1 MFQFLQV
8 LTRKQINSLTL
19 ILILMFIVGFLETF
33 TIGAILPILST
44 FTNQSTEINFLNE
57 YLEKFKGDNIQND
70 FIVFS
75 CLILI
80 ASFLLKNIFLYIYTK
95 YVAGFMGHLTLDQ
108 QRKTFESY
116 LSTSYLEI
124 KDKSSAEILRDIN
137 QESKLVPGQYISPFL
152 TLCLNLIT
160 ITFMMVFLLIYNT
173 KVTISLIIILF
184 SIFYFLNY
192 LFKEKLEKYGVLR
205 QSLNLSILQSIKDTF
220 DGLRELMIYKKK
232 KIFLE
237 NFRKQSIKFTNVG
250 IRRSII
256 SALPKLF
263 AESLIFTVFMLAVVF
278 FISFGYPMSKIIA
291 FIAVYALA
299 GFRILPIFLSAV
311 GSYQRLNYSKS
322 AVDLINKITS
332 KSNNIDEKPFNE
344 KIIFENEILF
354 ENIFFSYEKENLIL
368 KDFSLKIKK
377 NSFTGVSGAS
387 GSGKS
392 TFVDLLIGL
401 LEPQKGQILI
411 DGISIKKLN
420 NNYIDL
426 FSYVQQKVYLFDSS
440 ILKNITFENDISEV
454 NVDRLNYTLKF
465 CELEK
470 MVEDS
475 PHGLKTNLGEF
486 GSNISG
492 GQLQRVG
499 LARAIY
505 KNSEIILLDEPLS
518 NIDAKTKDLILDR
531 IIELKANKT
540 IIYIS
545 HDINDLKKCDSIIE
559 LKKI

>member
-1 MFQFLQV
+1 
-8 LTRKQINSLTL
+8 
-19 ILILMFIVGFLETF
+19 
-33 TIGAILPILST
+33 
-44 FTNQSTEINFLNE
+44 
-57 YLEKFKGDNIQND
+57 
-70 FIVFS
+70 
-75 CLILI
+75 
-80 ASFLLKNIFLYIYTK
+80 
-95 YVAGFMGHLTLDQ
+95 
-108 QRKTFESY
+108 
-116 LSTSYLEI
+116 
-124 KDKSSAEILRDIN
+124 
-137 QESKLVPGQYISPFL
+137 
-152 TLCLNLIT
+152 
-160 ITFMMVFLLIYNT
+160 
-173 KVTISLIIILF
+173 
-184 SIFYFLNY
+184 
-192 LFKEKLEKYGVLR
+192 
-205 QSLNLSILQSIKDTF
+205 
-220 DGLRELMIYKKK
+220 
-232 KIFLE
+232 
-237 NFRKQSIKFTNVG
+237 
-250 IRRSII
+250 
-256 SALPKLF
+256 
-263 AESLIFTVFMLAVVF
+263 MLAVVF

>member
-237 NFRKQSIKFTNVG
+237 NFRKQSIK
-250 IRRSII
+250 
-256 SALPKLF
+256 
-263 AESLIFTVFMLAVVF
+263 
-278 FISFGYPMSKIIA
+278 
-291 FIAVYALA
+291 
-299 GFRILPIFLSAV
+299 
-311 GSYQRLNYSKS
+311 
-322 AVDLINKITS
+322 
-332 KSNNIDEKPFNE
+332 
-344 KIIFENEILF
+344 
-354 ENIFFSYEKENLIL
+354 
-368 KDFSLKIKK
+368 
-377 NSFTGVSGAS
+377 
-387 GSGKS
+387 
-392 TFVDLLIGL
+392 
-401 LEPQKGQILI
+401 
-411 DGISIKKLN
+411 
-420 NNYIDL
+420 
-426 FSYVQQKVYLFDSS
+426 
-440 ILKNITFENDISEV
+440 
-454 NVDRLNYTLKF
+454 
-465 CELEK
+465 
-470 MVEDS
+470 
-475 PHGLKTNLGEF
+475 
-486 GSNISG
+486 
-492 GQLQRVG
+492 LQMWG
-499 LARAIY
+499 
-505 KNSEIILLDEPLS
+505 
-518 NIDAKTKDLILDR
+518 
-531 IIELKANKT
+531 
-540 IIYIS
+540 
-545 HDINDLKKCDSIIE
+545 
-559 LKKI
+559 

>member
-1 MFQFLQV
+1 MFQFLQI
-8 LTRKQINSLTL
+8 LTKKEINSL
-19 ILILMFIVGFLETF
+19 ILILVLMFIIAFLETF
-33 TIGAILPILST
+33 TLTAILPILST
-44 FTNQSTEINFLNE
+44 FTNQSTEIDLINK

-70 FIVFS
+70 FIVIS

-80 ASFLLKNIFLYIYTK
+80 ASFLLKNIFLYIHTK
-95 YVAGFMGHLTLDQ
+95 FVAGFMGHLSLNQ

-124 KDKSSAEILRDIN
+124 KDKSSAEILRDIS
-137 QESKLVPGQYISPFL
+137 QESKLIAGQYISPFL

-160 ITFMMVFLLIYNT
+160 ITFMMVFLLIYNI
-173 KVTISLIIILF
+173 KVTISLIIVLSSFFYLF
-184 SIFYFLNY
+184 NY

-232 KIFLE
+232 RVFLE

-250 IRRSII
+250 IRKSII
-256 SALPKLF
+256 SILPKLL
-263 AESLIFTVFMLAVVF
+263 AESLIFTTFMLAIVF
-278 FISFGYPMSKIIA
+278 FISNGYPMSKIVAI
-291 FIAVYALA
+291 ISVYALA

-311 GSYQRLNYSKS
+311 GSYQKLNYSKS
-322 AVDLINKITS
+322 AVDLINKLTS
-332 KSNNIDEKPFNE
+332 KSNNIDKKLLNN
-344 KIIFENEILF
+344 KVIFKNEILF

-368 KDFSLKIKK
+368 KDFSLNIKK
-377 NSFTGVSGAS
+377 NSFTGVSGLS

-401 LEPQKGQILI
+401 IEPQKGKILV

-420 NNYIDL
+420 DNYMDL

-454 NVDRLNYTLKF
+454 NIDRLNYTLKF

-475 PHGLKTNLGEF
+475 IHGLNTNLGEF

-505 KNSEIILLDEPLS
+505 KDSEIILLDEPLS
-518 NIDAKTKDLILDR
+518 NVDAKTKDLILDKL
-531 IIELKANKT
+531 IELKVNKT

-545 HDINDLKKCDSIIE
+545 HDFSDLSKCDSIIE

>member
-1 MFQFLQV
+1 MFQFLQI
-8 LTRKQINSLTL
+8 LTKKQFNSL
-19 ILILMFIVGFLETF
+19 ILILVLMFIIALLETF
-33 TIGAILPILST
+33 TLTAILPILST
-44 FTNQSTEINFLNE
+44 FTNQSTEIDLINK

-70 FIVFS
+70 FIVIS

-80 ASFLLKNIFLYIYTK
+80 ASFLLKNIFLYIHTK
-95 YVAGFMGHLTLDQ
+95 FVAGFMGHLSLDQ

-124 KDKSSAEILRDIN
+124 KDKSSAEILRDIS
-137 QESKLVPGQYISPFL
+137 QESKLITGQYISPFL
-152 TLCLNLIT
+152 TLCLNLLT
-160 ITFMMVFLLIYNT
+160 ITFIMVFLLIYNT
-173 KVTISLIIILF
+173 KVTISLIIVLSSFFYLF
-184 SIFYFLNY
+184 NY

-232 KIFLE
+232 RVFLE

-250 IRRSII
+250 IRRSMI
-256 SALPKLF
+256 SVLPKLF
-263 AESLIFTVFMLAVVF
+263 AESLIFTTFMLAIVF
-278 FISFGYPMSKIIA
+278 FISNGYPLSKIVAI
-291 FIAVYALA
+291 ISVYALA

-311 GSYQRLNYSKS
+311 GSYQKLNYAKS
-322 AVDLINKITS
+322 AVDLINKVTS
-332 KSNNIDEKPFNE
+332 KSNNIDKKPSNN
-344 KIIFENEILF
+344 KVIFKNEILF

-368 KDFSLKIKK
+368 KDFSLNIKK
-377 NSFTGVSGAS
+377 NSFTGVSGLS

-401 LEPQKGQILI
+401 IEPQKGKILV

-420 NNYIDL
+420 DNYMDL

-454 NVDRLNYTLKF
+454 NMDRLNYTLKF

-475 PHGLKTNLGEF
+475 IHGLNTNLGEF

-505 KNSEIILLDEPLS
+505 KDSEIILLDEPLS
-518 NIDAKTKDLILDR
+518 NVDAKTKDLILDKL
-531 IIELKANKT
+531 IELKVNKT

-545 HDINDLKKCDSIIE
+545 HDFSDLSKCDSIIE

>member
-1 MFQFLQV
+1 
-8 LTRKQINSLTL
+8 
-19 ILILMFIVGFLETF
+19 MFIIALLETF
-33 TIGAILPILST
+33 TLTAILPILST
-44 FTNQSTEINFLNE
+44 FTNQSTEINLINE
-57 YLEKFKGDNIQND
+57 YLEKYKGDNIQND
-70 FIVFS
+70 FIVIS

-80 ASFLLKNIFLYIYTK
+80 ASFLLKNIFLYIHTK
-95 YVAGFMGHLTLDQ
+95 FVAGFMGHLSLDQ

-124 KDKSSAEILRDIN
+124 KDKSSAEILRDISL
-137 QESKLVPGQYISPFL
+137 ESKLITGQYISPFL
-152 TLCLNLIT
+152 TLCLNLLT
-160 ITFMMVFLLIYNT
+160 ITFIMVFLLIYNT
-173 KVTISLIIILF
+173 KVTISLIIVLSSFFYLF
-184 SIFYFLNY
+184 NY

-232 KIFLE
+232 RVFLE
-237 NFRKQSIKFTNVG
+237 NFRKQSIKFTNVN

-256 SALPKLF
+256 SVLPKLF
-263 AESLIFTVFMLAVVF
+263 AESLIFTTFMLAIVF
-278 FISFGYPMSKIIA
+278 FISNGYPLSKIVAI
-291 FIAVYALA
+291 ISVYALA

-311 GSYQRLNYSKS
+311 GSYQKLNYAKS
-322 AVDLINKITS
+322 AVDLINKVTS
-332 KSNNIDEKPFNE
+332 KSNNIDKKLLNN
-344 KIIFENEILF
+344 KVIFKNEILF

-368 KDFSLKIKK
+368 KDFSLNIKK
-377 NSFTGVSGAS
+377 NSFTGVSGLS

-401 LEPQKGQILI
+401 IEPQKGKILV

-420 NNYIDL
+420 DNYMDL

-454 NVDRLNYTLKF
+454 NMDRLNYTLKF

-475 PHGLKTNLGEF
+475 IHGLNTNLGEF

-505 KNSEIILLDEPLS
+505 KDSEIILLDEPLS
-518 NIDAKTKDLILDR
+518 NVDAKTKDLILDKL
-531 IIELKANKT
+531 IELKVNKT

-545 HDINDLKKCDSIIE
+545 HDFSDLSKCDSIIE

>member
-1 MFQFLQV
+1 MFQFLQI
-8 LTRKQINSLTL
+8 LTKKQINSLIL
-19 ILILMFIVGFLETF
+19 ILILMFIVAFLETF
-33 TIGAILPILST
+33 TITAILPILST
-44 FTNQSTEINFLNE
+44 FTNQSTEINFINE

-70 FIVFS
+70 FIIIS

-95 YVAGFMGHLTLDQ
+95 FVAGFMGHLSLDQ

-124 KDKSSAEILRDIN
+124 KDKSSAEILRDIS
-137 QESKLVPGQYISPFL
+137 QESKLITGQYISPFL
-152 TLCLNLIT
+152 TLCLNLLT
-160 ITFMMVFLLIYNT
+160 ISFLMVFLLIYNT
-173 KVTISLIIILF
+173 KVTISLIIALSSF
-184 SIFYFLNY
+184 FYLLNY

-232 KIFLE
+232 RVFLE

-256 SALPKLF
+256 SVLPKLF
-263 AESLIFTVFMLAVVF
+263 AESLIFTIFMLVIVF
-278 FISFGYPMSKIIA
+278 SISNGYPMSKIVAI
-291 FIAVYALA
+291 IAVYALA

-311 GSYQRLNYSKS
+311 GSYQRLNYAKS

-332 KSNNIDEKPFNE
+332 KSNNTDKKLLNDKVTF
-344 KIIFENEILF
+344 KNEILF

-368 KDFSLKIKK
+368 KDFSLNIKK
-377 NSFTGVSGAS
+377 NSFTGVSGPS

-401 LEPQKGQILI
+401 IEPQKGKILV
-411 DGISIKKLN
+411 DGISIKKFN

-454 NVDRLNYTLKF
+454 NMDRLNYTLKF

-470 MVEDS
+470 MVKDS
-475 PHGLKTNLGEF
+475 IHGLKTNLGEF

-505 KNSEIILLDEPLS
+505 KDSEIILLDEPLS
-518 NIDAKTKDLILDR
+518 NVDAKTKDLILDKL
-531 IIELKANKT
+531 IELKVNKT

-545 HDINDLKKCDSIIE
+545 HDISDLNKCDSIIE

>member
-1 MFQFLQV
+1 MFQFLQI
-8 LTRKQINSLTL
+8 LTKKQFNSL
-19 ILILMFIVGFLETF
+19 ILILVLMFIIAFLETF
-33 TIGAILPILST
+33 TLTAILPILST
-44 FTNQSTEINFLNE
+44 FTNQSTEINLINE
-57 YLEKFKGDNIQND
+57 YLEKYKGDNIQND
-70 FIVFS
+70 FIVIS

-80 ASFLLKNIFLYIYTK
+80 ASFLLKNIFLYIHTK
-95 YVAGFMGHLTLDQ
+95 FVAGFMGHLSLDQ

-124 KDKSSAEILRDIN
+124 KDKSSAEILRDISL
-137 QESKLVPGQYISPFL
+137 ESKLITGQYISPFL
-152 TLCLNLIT
+152 TLCLNLLT
-160 ITFMMVFLLIYNT
+160 ITFIMVFLLIYNT
-173 KVTISLIIILF
+173 KVTISLIIVLSSFFYLF
-184 SIFYFLNY
+184 SY

-232 KIFLE
+232 RVFLE
-237 NFRKQSIKFTNVG
+237 NFRKQSIKFTNVN

-256 SALPKLF
+256 SVLPKLF
-263 AESLIFTVFMLAVVF
+263 AESLIFTTFMLAIVF
-278 FISFGYPMSKIIA
+278 FISNGYPLSKIVAI
-291 FIAVYALA
+291 ISVYALA

-311 GSYQRLNYSKS
+311 GSYQKLNYSKS
-322 AVDLINKITS
+322 AVDLINKLTS
-332 KSNNIDEKPFNE
+332 KSNNIDKKLLNN
-344 KIIFENEILF
+344 KVIFKNEILF

-368 KDFSLKIKK
+368 KDFSLNIKK
-377 NSFTGVSGAS
+377 NSFTGVSGLS

-401 LEPQKGQILI
+401 IEPQKGKILV

-420 NNYIDL
+420 DNYMDL
-426 FSYVQQKVYLFDSS
+426 FSYVQQKVYLFNSS
-440 ILKNITFENDISEV
+440 ILKNITFEDDISEV
-454 NVDRLNYTLKF
+454 NMDRLNYTLKF

-475 PHGLKTNLGEF
+475 IHGLNTNLGEF

-505 KNSEIILLDEPLS
+505 KDSEIILLDEPLS
-518 NIDAKTKDLILDR
+518 NVDAKTKDLILDKL
-531 IIELKANKT
+531 IELKVNKT

-545 HDINDLKKCDSIIE
+545 HDFSDLSKCDSIIE

>member
-232 KIFLE
+232 IIFLE

>member
-1 MFQFLQV
+1 MFQFLQI
-8 LTRKQINSLTL
+8 LTKKQFNSL
-19 ILILMFIVGFLETF
+19 ILILVLMFIIALLETF
-33 TIGAILPILST
+33 TLTAILPILST
-44 FTNQSTEINFLNE
+44 FTNQSTEINLINE

-70 FIVFS
+70 FIVIS

-80 ASFLLKNIFLYIYTK
+80 ASFLLKNIFLYIHTK
-95 YVAGFMGHLTLDQ
+95 FVAGFMGHLSLDQ

-124 KDKSSAEILRDIN
+124 KDKSSAEILRDISL
-137 QESKLVPGQYISPFL
+137 ESKLITGQYISPFL
-152 TLCLNLIT
+152 TLCLNLLT
-160 ITFMMVFLLIYNT
+160 ITFIMVFLLIYNT
-173 KVTISLIIILF
+173 KVTISLIIVLSSFFYLF
-184 SIFYFLNY
+184 NY

-232 KIFLE
+232 RVFLE

-250 IRRSII
+250 IRRSMI
-256 SALPKLF
+256 SVLPKLF
-263 AESLIFTVFMLAVVF
+263 AESLIFTTFMLAIVF
-278 FISFGYPMSKIIA
+278 FISNGYPLSKIVAI
-291 FIAVYALA
+291 ISVYALA

-311 GSYQRLNYSKS
+311 GSYQKLNYAKS
-322 AVDLINKITS
+322 AVDLINKVTS
-332 KSNNIDEKPFNE
+332 KSNNIDKKPSNN
-344 KIIFENEILF
+344 KVIFKNEILF

-368 KDFSLKIKK
+368 KDFSLNIKK
-377 NSFTGVSGAS
+377 NSFTGVSGLS

-401 LEPQKGQILI
+401 IEPQKGKILV

-420 NNYIDL
+420 DNYMDL

-454 NVDRLNYTLKF
+454 NIDRLNYTLKF

-475 PHGLKTNLGEF
+475 IHGLNTNLGEF

-505 KNSEIILLDEPLS
+505 KDSEIILLDEPLS
-518 NIDAKTKDLILDR
+518 NVDAKTKDLILDKL
-531 IIELKANKT
+531 IELKVNKT

-545 HDINDLKKCDSIIE
+545 HDFSDLSKCDSIIE

>member
-1 MFQFLQV
+1 MFQFLQI
-8 LTRKQINSLTL
+8 LTKKQFNSL
-19 ILILMFIVGFLETF
+19 ILILVLMFIIALLETF
-33 TIGAILPILST
+33 TLTAILPILST
-44 FTNQSTEINFLNE
+44 FTNQSTEINLINE
-57 YLEKFKGDNIQND
+57 YLEKYKGDNIQND
-70 FIVFS
+70 FIVIS

-80 ASFLLKNIFLYIYTK
+80 ASFLLKNIFLYIHTK
-95 YVAGFMGHLTLDQ
+95 FVAGFMGHLSLDQ

-124 KDKSSAEILRDIN
+124 KDKSSAEILRDISL
-137 QESKLVPGQYISPFL
+137 ESKLITGQYISPFL
-152 TLCLNLIT
+152 TLCLNLLT
-160 ITFMMVFLLIYNT
+160 ITFIMVFLLIYNT
-173 KVTISLIIILF
+173 KVTISLIIVLSSFFYLF
-184 SIFYFLNY
+184 NY

-232 KIFLE
+232 RVFLE
-237 NFRKQSIKFTNVG
+237 NFRKQSIKFTNVN

-256 SALPKLF
+256 SILPKLF
-263 AESLIFTVFMLAVVF
+263 AESLIFTTFMLAIVF
-278 FISFGYPMSKIIA
+278 FISNGYPLSKIVAI
-291 FIAVYALA
+291 ISVYALA

-311 GSYQRLNYSKS
+311 GSYQKLNYSKS
-322 AVDLINKITS
+322 AVDLINKLTS
-332 KSNNIDEKPFNE
+332 KSNNIDKKLLNN
-344 KIIFENEILF
+344 KVIFKNEILF

-368 KDFSLKIKK
+368 KDFSLNIKK
-377 NSFTGVSGAS
+377 NSFTGVSGLS

-401 LEPQKGQILI
+401 IEPQKGKILV

-420 NNYIDL
+420 DNYMDL

-440 ILKNITFENDISEV
+440 ILKNITFENNISEV
-454 NVDRLNYTLKF
+454 NMDRLNYTLKF

-475 PHGLKTNLGEF
+475 IHGLNTNLGEF

-505 KNSEIILLDEPLS
+505 KDSEIILLDEPLS
-518 NIDAKTKDLILDR
+518 NVDAKTKDLILDKL
-531 IIELKANKT
+531 IELKVNKT

-545 HDINDLKKCDSIIE
+545 HDFSDLSKCDSIIE

>member
-1 MFQFLQV
+1 MFQFLQL
-8 LTRKQINSLTL
+8 LTKKDINSL
-19 ILILMFIVGFLETF
+19 ILILVLMFIIAFLETF
-33 TIGAILPILST
+33 TLTAILPILST
-44 FTNQSTEINFLNE
+44 FTIQSTEIDFLNK
-57 YLEKFKGDNIQND
+57 YLEKFKGDNIQGD
-70 FIVFS
+70 LIVIS

-80 ASFLLKNIFLYIYTK
+80 LSFLLKNIFLYIHAK
-95 YVAGFMGHLTLDQ
+95 FVAGFMGHLSLNQ

-124 KDKSSAEILRDIN
+124 RDKSSAEILRDIS
-137 QESKLVPGQYISPFL
+137 QESKLITGQYISPFL

-160 ITFMMVFLLIYNT
+160 ITFMMVFLIIYNI
-173 KVTISLIIILF
+173 KITISLIIVFSLF
-184 SIFYFLNY
+184 FYLFNY

-237 NFRKQSIKFTNVG
+237 NFIKQSIKLTNLG
-250 IRRSII
+250 IRKSII
-256 SALPKLF
+256 SVLPKLL
-263 AESLIFTVFMLAVVF
+263 AESLIFTTFMLAIIY
-278 FISFGYPMSKIIA
+278 FIFNGYPMSKIIA
-291 FIAVYALA
+291 IVSVYALA

-311 GSYQRLNYSKS
+311 KSYQKLNYTKS
-322 AVDLINKITS
+322 AVDLINKVTS
-332 KSNNIDEKPFNE
+332 KSNNIDKKLLNN
-344 KIIFENEILF
+344 KVIFKNEISF
-354 ENIFFSYEKENLIL
+354 ENIFFSYEKENLIF
-368 KDFSLKIKK
+368 KDFSLNIKK
-377 NSFTGVSGAS
+377 NSFTGVSGLS

-401 LEPQKGQILI
+401 IEPQKGKILI

-420 NNYIDL
+420 DNYMDL
-426 FSYVQQKVYLFDSS
+426 FSYVQQKVYLFDAS

-454 NVDRLNYTLKF
+454 NMDRLNYTLKF

-475 PHGLKTNLGEF
+475 IHGLNTILGEF

-505 KNSEIILLDEPLS
+505 KDSEIILLDEPLS
-518 NIDAKTKDLILDR
+518 NVDAKTKDLILDKL
-531 IIELKANKT
+531 IELKVNKT

-545 HDINDLKKCDSIIE
+545 HDFNDLTKCDSIIE

>member
-1 MFQFLQV
+1 MFQFLQI
-8 LTRKQINSLTL
+8 LTKKEINSL
-19 ILILMFIVGFLETF
+19 ILILVLMFIIAFLETF
-33 TIGAILPILST
+33 TLTAILPILST
-44 FTNQSTEINFLNE
+44 FTNQSTEIDLINK

-70 FIVFS
+70 FIVIS

-80 ASFLLKNIFLYIYTK
+80 ASFLLKNIFLYIHTK
-95 YVAGFMGHLTLDQ
+95 FVAGFMGHLSLNQ

-124 KDKSSAEILRDIN
+124 KDKSSAEILRDIS
-137 QESKLVPGQYISPFL
+137 QESKLIAGQYISPFL

-160 ITFMMVFLLIYNT
+160 ITFMMVFLLIYNI
-173 KVTISLIIILF
+173 KVTISLIIVLSSFFYLF
-184 SIFYFLNY
+184 NY

-232 KIFLE
+232 RVFLE
-237 NFRKQSIKFTNVG
+237 NFRKQSIKFTNVN

-256 SALPKLF
+256 SVLPKLF
-263 AESLIFTVFMLAVVF
+263 AESLIFTTFMLAIVF
-278 FISFGYPMSKIIA
+278 FISNGYPLSKIVAI
-291 FIAVYALA
+291 ISVYALA

-311 GSYQRLNYSKS
+311 GSYQKLNYSKS
-322 AVDLINKITS
+322 AVDLINKLTS
-332 KSNNIDEKPFNE
+332 KSNNIDKKLLNN
-344 KIIFENEILF
+344 KVIFKNEILF

-368 KDFSLKIKK
+368 KDFSLNIKK
-377 NSFTGVSGAS
+377 NSFTGVSGLS

-401 LEPQKGQILI
+401 IEPQKGKILV

-420 NNYIDL
+420 DNYMDL

-454 NVDRLNYTLKF
+454 NIDRLNYTLKF

-475 PHGLKTNLGEF
+475 IHGLNTNLGEF

-505 KNSEIILLDEPLS
+505 KDSEIILLDEPLS
-518 NIDAKTKDLILDR
+518 NVDAKTKDLILDKL
-531 IIELKANKT
+531 IELKVNKT

-545 HDINDLKKCDSIIE
+545 HDFSDLSKCDSIIE

>member
-1 MFQFLQV
+1 
-8 LTRKQINSLTL
+8 
-19 ILILMFIVGFLETF
+19 MFIIALLETF
-33 TIGAILPILST
+33 TLTAILPILST
-44 FTNQSTEINFLNE
+44 FTNQSTEINLINE
-57 YLEKFKGDNIQND
+57 YLEKYKGDNIQND
-70 FIVFS
+70 FIVIS

-80 ASFLLKNIFLYIYTK
+80 ASFLLKNIFLYIHTK
-95 YVAGFMGHLTLDQ
+95 FVAGFMGHLSLDQ

-124 KDKSSAEILRDIN
+124 KDKSSAEILRDISL
-137 QESKLVPGQYISPFL
+137 ESKLITGQYISPFL
-152 TLCLNLIT
+152 TLCLNLLT

-173 KVTISLIIILF
+173 KVTIFLIIVLSSFFYLF
-184 SIFYFLNY
+184 NY

-232 KIFLE
+232 RVFLE
-237 NFRKQSIKFTNVG
+237 NFRKQSIKFTNVN

-256 SALPKLF
+256 SVLPKLF
-263 AESLIFTVFMLAVVF
+263 AESLIFTTFMLSIVF
-278 FISFGYPMSKIIA
+278 FISNGYPLSKIVAI
-291 FIAVYALA
+291 ISVYALA

-311 GSYQRLNYSKS
+311 GSYQKLNYSKS
-322 AVDLINKITS
+322 AVDLINKLTS
-332 KSNNIDEKPFNE
+332 KSNNIDKKLLNN
-344 KIIFENEILF
+344 KVIFKNEILF

-368 KDFSLKIKK
+368 KDFSLNIKK
-377 NSFTGVSGAS
+377 NSFTGVSGLS

-401 LEPQKGQILI
+401 IEPQKGKILV

-420 NNYIDL
+420 DNYMDL

-454 NVDRLNYTLKF
+454 NMDRLNYALKF

-475 PHGLKTNLGEF
+475 IHGLNTNLGEF

-505 KNSEIILLDEPLS
+505 KDSEIILLDEPLS
-518 NIDAKTKDLILDR
+518 NVDAKTKDLILDKL
-531 IIELKANKT
+531 IELKVNKT

-545 HDINDLKKCDSIIE
+545 HDFSDLSKCDSIIE

>member
-1 MFQFLQV
+1 MFQFLQI
-8 LTRKQINSLTL
+8 LTKKQFNSL
-19 ILILMFIVGFLETF
+19 ILILVLMFIIALLETF
-33 TIGAILPILST
+33 TLTAILPILST
-44 FTNQSTEINFLNE
+44 FTNQSTEINLINE

-70 FIVFS
+70 FIVIS

-80 ASFLLKNIFLYIYTK
+80 ASFLLKNIFLYIHTK
-95 YVAGFMGHLTLDQ
+95 FVAGFMGHLSLYQ

-124 KDKSSAEILRDIN
+124 KDKSSAEILRDIS
-137 QESKLVPGQYISPFL
+137 QESKLITGQYISPFL
-152 TLCLNLIT
+152 TLCLNLLT
-160 ITFMMVFLLIYNT
+160 ITFIMVFLLIYNT
-173 KVTISLIIILF
+173 KVTISLIIVLSSFFYLF
-184 SIFYFLNY
+184 NY

-232 KIFLE
+232 RVFLE

-250 IRRSII
+250 IRRSMI
-256 SALPKLF
+256 SVLPKLF
-263 AESLIFTVFMLAVVF
+263 AESLIFTTFMLAIVF
-278 FISFGYPMSKIIA
+278 FISNGYPLSKIVAI
-291 FIAVYALA
+291 ISVYALA

-311 GSYQRLNYSKS
+311 GSYQKLNYAKS
-322 AVDLINKITS
+322 AVDLINKVTS
-332 KSNNIDEKPFNE
+332 KSNNIDKKPSNN
-344 KIIFENEILF
+344 KVIFKNEILF

-368 KDFSLKIKK
+368 KDFSLNIKK
-377 NSFTGVSGAS
+377 NSFTGVSGLS

-401 LEPQKGQILI
+401 IEPQKGKILV

-420 NNYIDL
+420 DNYMDL

-440 ILKNITFENDISEV
+440 ILKNITFENNISEV
-454 NVDRLNYTLKF
+454 NMDRLNYTLKF

-475 PHGLKTNLGEF
+475 IHGLNTNLGEF

-505 KNSEIILLDEPLS
+505 NDSEIILLDEPLS
-518 NIDAKTKDLILDR
+518 NVDAKTKDLILDKL
-531 IIELKANKT
+531 IELKVNKT

-545 HDINDLKKCDSIIE
+545 HDFSDLSKCDSIIE

>member
-1 MFQFLQV
+1 MFQFLQI
-8 LTRKQINSLTL
+8 LTKKQFNSL
-19 ILILMFIVGFLETF
+19 ILILVLMFIIALLETF
-33 TIGAILPILST
+33 TLTAILPILST
-44 FTNQSTEINFLNE
+44 FTNQSTEINLINE
-57 YLEKFKGDNIQND
+57 YLEKYKGDNIQND
-70 FIVFS
+70 FIVIS

-80 ASFLLKNIFLYIYTK
+80 ASFLLKNIFLYIHTK
-95 YVAGFMGHLTLDQ
+95 FVAGFMGHLSLDQ

-124 KDKSSAEILRDIN
+124 KDKSSAEILRDISL
-137 QESKLVPGQYISPFL
+137 ESKLITGQYISPFL
-152 TLCLNLIT
+152 TLCLNLLT
-160 ITFMMVFLLIYNT
+160 ITFIMVFLLIYNT
-173 KVTISLIIILF
+173 KVTISLIIVLSSFFYLF
-184 SIFYFLNY
+184 NY

-232 KIFLE
+232 RVFLE

-250 IRRSII
+250 IRRSMI
-256 SALPKLF
+256 SVLPKLF
-263 AESLIFTVFMLAVVF
+263 AESLIFTTFMLAIVF
-278 FISFGYPMSKIIA
+278 FISNGYPLSKIVAI
-291 FIAVYALA
+291 ISVYALA

-311 GSYQRLNYSKS
+311 GSYQKLNYAKS
-322 AVDLINKITS
+322 AVDLINKVTS
-332 KSNNIDEKPFNE
+332 KSNNIDKKPSNN
-344 KIIFENEILF
+344 KVIFKNEILF

-368 KDFSLKIKK
+368 KDFSLNIKK
-377 NSFTGVSGAS
+377 NSFTGVSGLS

-401 LEPQKGQILI
+401 IEPQKGKILV

-420 NNYIDL
+420 DNYMDL

-454 NVDRLNYTLKF
+454 NIDRLNYTLKF

-475 PHGLKTNLGEF
+475 IHGLNTNLGEF

-505 KNSEIILLDEPLS
+505 KDSEIILLDEPLS
-518 NIDAKTKDLILDR
+518 NVDAKTKDLILDKL
-531 IIELKANKT
+531 IELKVNKT

-545 HDINDLKKCDSIIE
+545 HDFSDLSKCDSIIE

>member
-1 MFQFLQV
+1 
-8 LTRKQINSLTL
+8 
-19 ILILMFIVGFLETF
+19 
-33 TIGAILPILST
+33 
-44 FTNQSTEINFLNE
+44 
-57 YLEKFKGDNIQND
+57 
-70 FIVFS
+70 
-75 CLILI
+75 
-80 ASFLLKNIFLYIYTK
+80 
-95 YVAGFMGHLTLDQ
+95 
-108 QRKTFESY
+108 
-116 LSTSYLEI
+116 
-124 KDKSSAEILRDIN
+124 
-137 QESKLVPGQYISPFL
+137 
-152 TLCLNLIT
+152 
-160 ITFMMVFLLIYNT
+160 MVFLLIYNT

>member
-1 MFQFLQV
+1 MFQFLQI
-8 LTRKQINSLTL
+8 LTKKEINSL
-19 ILILMFIVGFLETF
+19 ILILVLMFIIAFLETF
-33 TIGAILPILST
+33 TLTAILPILST
-44 FTNQSTEINFLNE
+44 FTNQSTEIDLINK

-70 FIVFS
+70 FIVIS

-80 ASFLLKNIFLYIYTK
+80 ASFLLKNIFLYIHTK
-95 YVAGFMGHLTLDQ
+95 FVAGFMGHLSLNQ

-124 KDKSSAEILRDIN
+124 KDKSSAEILRDIS
-137 QESKLVPGQYISPFL
+137 QESKLIAGQYISPFL

-160 ITFMMVFLLIYNT
+160 ITFMMVFLLIYNI
-173 KVTISLIIILF
+173 KVTISLIIVLSSFFYLF
-184 SIFYFLNY
+184 NY

-232 KIFLE
+232 RVFLE

-250 IRRSII
+250 IRKSII
-256 SALPKLF
+256 SILPKLL
-263 AESLIFTVFMLAVVF
+263 AESLIFTTFMLAIVF
-278 FISFGYPMSKIIA
+278 FISNGYPLSKIVAI
-291 FIAVYALA
+291 ISVYALA

-311 GSYQRLNYSKS
+311 GSYQKLNYSKS
-322 AVDLINKITS
+322 AVDLINKLTS
-332 KSNNIDEKPFNE
+332 KSNNIDKKLLNN
-344 KIIFENEILF
+344 KVIFKNEILF

-368 KDFSLKIKK
+368 KDFSLNIKK
-377 NSFTGVSGAS
+377 NSFTGVSGLS

-401 LEPQKGQILI
+401 IEPQKGKILV

-420 NNYIDL
+420 DNYMDL

-454 NVDRLNYTLKF
+454 NIDRLNYTLKF

-475 PHGLKTNLGEF
+475 IHGLNTNLGEF

-505 KNSEIILLDEPLS
+505 KDSEIILLDEPLS
-518 NIDAKTKDLILDR
+518 NVDAKTKDLILDKL
-531 IIELKANKT
+531 IELKVNKT

-545 HDINDLKKCDSIIE
+545 HDFSDLSKCDSIIE

>member
-401 LEPQKGQILI
+401 LEPQKGKILV

-475 PHGLKTNLGEF
+475 IHGLNTILGEF

-505 KNSEIILLDEPLS
+505 KDSEIILLDEPLS
-518 NIDAKTKDLILDR
+518 NVDVKTKDLILDR

>member
-1 MFQFLQV
+1 MFQFLQI
-8 LTRKQINSLTL
+8 LTKKQFNSL
-19 ILILMFIVGFLETF
+19 ILILVLMFIIALLETF
-33 TIGAILPILST
+33 TLTAILPILST
-44 FTNQSTEINFLNE
+44 FTNQSTEINLINE
-57 YLEKFKGDNIQND
+57 YLEKYKGDNIQND
-70 FIVFS
+70 FIVIS

-80 ASFLLKNIFLYIYTK
+80 ASFLLKNIFLYIHTK
-95 YVAGFMGHLTLDQ
+95 FVAGFMGHLSLDQ

-124 KDKSSAEILRDIN
+124 KDKSSAEILRDISL
-137 QESKLVPGQYISPFL
+137 ESKLITGQYISPFL
-152 TLCLNLIT
+152 TLCLNLLT
-160 ITFMMVFLLIYNT
+160 ITFIMVFLLIYNT
-173 KVTISLIIILF
+173 KVTISLIIVLSSFFYLF
-184 SIFYFLNY
+184 NY

-232 KIFLE
+232 RVFLE
-237 NFRKQSIKFTNVG
+237 NFRKQSIKFTNVN

-256 SALPKLF
+256 SVLPKLF
-263 AESLIFTVFMLAVVF
+263 AESLIFTTFMLAIVF
-278 FISFGYPMSKIIA
+278 FISNGYPLSKIVAI
-291 FIAVYALA
+291 ISVYALA

-311 GSYQRLNYSKS
+311 GSYQKLNYSKS
-322 AVDLINKITS
+322 AVDLINKLTS
-332 KSNNIDEKPFNE
+332 KSNNIDKKLLNN
-344 KIIFENEILF
+344 KVIFKNEILF

-368 KDFSLKIKK
+368 KDFSLNIKK
-377 NSFTGVSGAS
+377 NSFTGVSGLS

-401 LEPQKGQILI
+401 IEPQKGKILV

-420 NNYIDL
+420 DNYMDL

-454 NVDRLNYTLKF
+454 NMDRLNYTLKF

-475 PHGLKTNLGEF
+475 IHGLNTNLGEF

-505 KNSEIILLDEPLS
+505 KDSEIILLDEPLS
-518 NIDAKTKDLILDR
+518 NVDAKTKDLILDKL
-531 IIELKANKT
+531 IELKVNKT

-545 HDINDLKKCDSIIE
+545 HDFSDLSKCDSIIE

>member
-1 MFQFLQV
+1 MFQFLQI
-8 LTRKQINSLTL
+8 LTKKEINSL
-19 ILILMFIVGFLETF
+19 ILILVLMFIIAFLETF
-33 TIGAILPILST
+33 TLTAILPILST
-44 FTNQSTEINFLNE
+44 FTNQSTEINLINE
-57 YLEKFKGDNIQND
+57 YLEKYKGDNIQND
-70 FIVFS
+70 FIVIS

-80 ASFLLKNIFLYIYTK
+80 ASFLLKNIFLYIHTK
-95 YVAGFMGHLTLDQ
+95 FVAGFMGHLSLDQ

-124 KDKSSAEILRDIN
+124 KDKSSAEILRDISL
-137 QESKLVPGQYISPFL
+137 ESKLITGQYISPFL
-152 TLCLNLIT
+152 TLCLNLLT
-160 ITFMMVFLLIYNT
+160 ITFIMVFLLIYNT
-173 KVTISLIIILF
+173 KVTISLIIVLSSFFYLF
-184 SIFYFLNY
+184 NY

-232 KIFLE
+232 RVFLE
-237 NFRKQSIKFTNVG
+237 NFRKQSIKFTNVN

-256 SALPKLF
+256 SVLPKLF
-263 AESLIFTVFMLAVVF
+263 AESLIFTTFMLAIVF
-278 FISFGYPMSKIIA
+278 FISNGYPLSKIVAI
-291 FIAVYALA
+291 ISVYALA

-311 GSYQRLNYSKS
+311 GSYQKLNYSKS
-322 AVDLINKITS
+322 AVDLINKLTS
-332 KSNNIDEKPFNE
+332 KSNNIDKKLLNN
-344 KIIFENEILF
+344 KVIFKNEILF

-368 KDFSLKIKK
+368 KDFSLNIKK
-377 NSFTGVSGAS
+377 NSFTGVSGLS

-401 LEPQKGQILI
+401 IEPQKGKILV

-420 NNYIDL
+420 DNYMDL

-454 NVDRLNYTLKF
+454 NMDRLNYTLKF

-475 PHGLKTNLGEF
+475 IHGLNTNLGEF

-505 KNSEIILLDEPLS
+505 KDSEIILLDEPLS
-518 NIDAKTKDLILDR
+518 NVDAKTKDLILDKL
-531 IIELKANKT
+531 IELKVNKT

-545 HDINDLKKCDSIIE
+545 HDFSDLSKCDSIIE

>member
-1 MFQFLQV
+1 MFQFLQI
-8 LTRKQINSLTL
+8 LTKKQFNSL
-19 ILILMFIVGFLETF
+19 ILIFVLMFIIAFLETF
-33 TIGAILPILST
+33 TLTAILPILST
-44 FTNQSTEINFLNE
+44 FTNQSTEINLINE
-57 YLEKFKGDNIQND
+57 YLEKYKGDNIQND
-70 FIVFS
+70 FIVIS

-80 ASFLLKNIFLYIYTK
+80 ASFLLKNIFLYIHTK
-95 YVAGFMGHLTLDQ
+95 FVAGFMGHLSLDQ

-124 KDKSSAEILRDIN
+124 KDKSSAEILRDISL
-137 QESKLVPGQYISPFL
+137 ESKLITGQYISPFL
-152 TLCLNLIT
+152 TLCLNLLT
-160 ITFMMVFLLIYNT
+160 ITFIMVFLLIYNT
-173 KVTISLIIILF
+173 KVTISLIIVLSSFFYLF
-184 SIFYFLNY
+184 NY

-232 KIFLE
+232 RVFLE
-237 NFRKQSIKFTNVG
+237 NFRKQSIKFTNVN

-256 SALPKLF
+256 SVLPKLF
-263 AESLIFTVFMLAVVF
+263 AESLIFTTFMLAIVF
-278 FISFGYPMSKIIA
+278 FISNGYPLSKIVAI
-291 FIAVYALA
+291 ISVYALA

-311 GSYQRLNYSKS
+311 ASYQRLNYAKS
-322 AVDLINKITS
+322 AVDLINKVTS
-332 KSNNIDEKPFNE
+332 KSNNINKKLLNNKVTF
-344 KIIFENEILF
+344 KNEILF
-354 ENIFFSYEKENLIL
+354 ENIFFSYEKENLIF
-368 KDFSLKIKK
+368 KDFSLNIKK
-377 NSFTGVSGAS
+377 NSFTGVSGLS

-401 LEPQKGQILI
+401 IEPQKGKILV

-420 NNYIDL
+420 DNYMDL
-426 FSYVQQKVYLFDSS
+426 FSYVQQKVYLFNSS
-440 ILKNITFENDISEV
+440 ILKNITFEDDISEV
-454 NVDRLNYTLKF
+454 NMDRLNYTLKF

-475 PHGLKTNLGEF
+475 IHGLNTNLGEF

-505 KNSEIILLDEPLS
+505 KDSEIILLDEPLS
-518 NIDAKTKDLILDR
+518 NVDAKTKDLILDKL
-531 IIELKANKT
+531 IELKVNKT
-540 IIYIS
+540 MIYIS
-545 HDINDLKKCDSIIE
+545 HDFSDLTKCDSIIE

>member
-1 MFQFLQV
+1 MFQFLQI
-8 LTRKQINSLTL
+8 LTKKQFNSL
-19 ILILMFIVGFLETF
+19 ILILVLMFIIALLETF
-33 TIGAILPILST
+33 TLTAILPILST
-44 FTNQSTEINFLNE
+44 FTNQSTEINLINE
-57 YLEKFKGDNIQND
+57 YLEKYKGDNIQND
-70 FIVFS
+70 FIVIS

-80 ASFLLKNIFLYIYTK
+80 ASFLLKNIFLYIHTK
-95 YVAGFMGHLTLDQ
+95 FVAGFMGHLSLDQ

-124 KDKSSAEILRDIN
+124 KDKSSAEILRDISL
-137 QESKLVPGQYISPFL
+137 ESKLITGQYISPFL
-152 TLCLNLIT
+152 TLCLNLLT
-160 ITFMMVFLLIYNT
+160 ITFIMVFLLIYNT
-173 KVTISLIIILF
+173 KVTISLIIVLSSFFYLF
-184 SIFYFLNY
+184 NY

-232 KIFLE
+232 RVFLE

-256 SALPKLF
+256 SVLPKLF
-263 AESLIFTVFMLAVVF
+263 AESLIFTIFMLVIIF
-278 FISFGYPMSKIIA
+278 SISNGYPMSKIVAI
-291 FIAVYALA
+291 IAVYALA

-311 GSYQRLNYSKS
+311 GSYQRLNYAKS

-332 KSNNIDEKPFNE
+332 KSNNTDKKLLNDKVTF
-344 KIIFENEILF
+344 KNEILF

-368 KDFSLKIKK
+368 KDFSLNIKK
-377 NSFTGVSGAS
+377 NSFTGVSGPS

-401 LEPQKGQILI
+401 IEPQKGKILV

-420 NNYIDL
+420 DNYMDL

-454 NVDRLNYTLKF
+454 NMDRLNYTLKF

-475 PHGLKTNLGEF
+475 IHGLNTNLGEF

-505 KNSEIILLDEPLS
+505 KDSEIILLDEPLS
-518 NIDAKTKDLILDR
+518 NVDAKTKDLILDKL
-531 IIELKANKT
+531 IELKVNKT

-545 HDINDLKKCDSIIE
+545 HDFSDLSKCDSIIE

>member
-1 MFQFLQV
+1 MFQFLQI
-8 LTRKQINSLTL
+8 LTKKQFNSL
-19 ILILMFIVGFLETF
+19 ILILVLMFIIALLETF
-33 TIGAILPILST
+33 TLTAILPILST
-44 FTNQSTEINFLNE
+44 FTNQSTEINLINE
-57 YLEKFKGDNIQND
+57 YLEKYKGDNIQND
-70 FIVFS
+70 FIVIS

-80 ASFLLKNIFLYIYTK
+80 ASFLLKNIFLYIHTK
-95 YVAGFMGHLTLDQ
+95 FVAGFMGHLSLDQ

-124 KDKSSAEILRDIN
+124 KDKSSAEILRDISL
-137 QESKLVPGQYISPFL
+137 ESKLITGQYISPFL
-152 TLCLNLIT
+152 TLCLNLLT
-160 ITFMMVFLLIYNT
+160 ITFIMVFLLIYNT
-173 KVTISLIIILF
+173 KVTISLIIVLSSFFYLF
-184 SIFYFLNY
+184 NY

-232 KIFLE
+232 RVFLE
-237 NFRKQSIKFTNVG
+237 NFRKQSIKFTNVN
-250 IRRSII
+250 IRRAII
-256 SALPKLF
+256 SVLPKLF
-263 AESLIFTVFMLAVVF
+263 AESLIFTTFMLAIVF
-278 FISFGYPMSKIIA
+278 FISNGYPLSKIVAI
-291 FIAVYALA
+291 ISVYALA

-311 GSYQRLNYSKS
+311 GSYQKLNYSKS
-322 AVDLINKITS
+322 AVDLINKLTS
-332 KSNNIDEKPFNE
+332 KSNNIDKKLLNN
-344 KIIFENEILF
+344 KVIFKNEILF

-368 KDFSLKIKK
+368 KDFSLNIKK
-377 NSFTGVSGAS
+377 NSFTGVSGLS

-401 LEPQKGQILI
+401 IEPQKGKILV

-420 NNYIDL
+420 DNYMDL

-454 NVDRLNYTLKF
+454 NMDRLNYTLKF

-475 PHGLKTNLGEF
+475 IHGLNTNLGEF

-505 KNSEIILLDEPLS
+505 KDSEIILLDEPLS
-518 NIDAKTKDLILDR
+518 NVDAKTKDLILDKL
-531 IIELKANKT
+531 IELKVNKT

-545 HDINDLKKCDSIIE
+545 HDFSDLSKCDSIIE

>member
-8 LTRKQINSLTL
+8 LTRKQINSLIL

>member
-1 MFQFLQV
+1 MFQFLQL
-8 LTRKQINSLTL
+8 LTKKDINSL
-19 ILILMFIVGFLETF
+19 ILILVLMFIIAFLETF
-33 TIGAILPILST
+33 TLTAILPILST
-44 FTNQSTEINFLNE
+44 FTIQSTEIDFLNK
-57 YLEKFKGDNIQND
+57 YLEKFKGDNIQGD
-70 FIVFS
+70 LIVIS

-80 ASFLLKNIFLYIYTK
+80 LSFLLKNIFLYIHAK
-95 YVAGFMGHLTLDQ
+95 FVAGFMGHLSLNQ

-124 KDKSSAEILRDIN
+124 RDKSSAEILRDIS
-137 QESKLVPGQYISPFL
+137 QESKLITGQYISPFL

-160 ITFMMVFLLIYNT
+160 ITFMMVFLIIYNI
-173 KVTISLIIILF
+173 KITISLIIVFSLF
-184 SIFYFLNY
+184 FYLFNY

-232 KIFLE
+232 RVFLE
-237 NFRKQSIKFTNVG
+237 NFRKQSIKLTNLG
-250 IRRSII
+250 IRKSII
-256 SALPKLF
+256 SVLPKLL
-263 AESLIFTVFMLAVVF
+263 AESLIFTTFMLAIIY
-278 FISFGYPMSKIIA
+278 FIFNGYPMSKIIA
-291 FIAVYALA
+291 IVSVYALA

-311 GSYQRLNYSKS
+311 KSYQKLNYTKS
-322 AVDLINKITS
+322 AVDLINKVTS
-332 KSNNIDEKPFNE
+332 KSNNIDKKLLNN
-344 KIIFENEILF
+344 KVIFKNEISF
-354 ENIFFSYEKENLIL
+354 ENIFFSYEKENLIF
-368 KDFSLKIKK
+368 KDFSLNIKK
-377 NSFTGVSGAS
+377 NSFTGVSGLS

-401 LEPQKGQILI
+401 IEPQKGKILI

-420 NNYIDL
+420 DNYMDL
-426 FSYVQQKVYLFDSS
+426 FSYVQQKVYLFDAS

-454 NVDRLNYTLKF
+454 NMDRLNYTLKF

-475 PHGLKTNLGEF
+475 IHGLNTILGEF

-505 KNSEIILLDEPLS
+505 KDSEIILLDEPLS
-518 NIDAKTKDLILDR
+518 NVDAKTKDLILDKL
-531 IIELKANKT
+531 IELKVNKT

-545 HDINDLKKCDSIIE
+545 HDFNDLTKCDSIIE

>member
-401 LEPQKGQILI
+401 LEPQKGKILI

-475 PHGLKTNLGEF
+475 IHGLNTILGEF

-505 KNSEIILLDEPLS
+505 KDSEIILLDEPLS
-518 NIDAKTKDLILDR
+518 NVDVKTKDLILDR

>member
-1 MFQFLQV
+1 MFQFLQI
-8 LTRKQINSLTL
+8 LTKKQFNSL
-19 ILILMFIVGFLETF
+19 ILILVLMFIIAFLETF
-33 TIGAILPILST
+33 TLTAILPILST
-44 FTNQSTEINFLNE
+44 FTNQSTEINLINE
-57 YLEKFKGDNIQND
+57 YLEKYKGDNIQND
-70 FIVFS
+70 FIVIS

-80 ASFLLKNIFLYIYTK
+80 ASFLLKNIFLYIHTK
-95 YVAGFMGHLTLDQ
+95 FVAGFMGHLSLDQ

-124 KDKSSAEILRDIN
+124 KDKSSAEILRDISL
-137 QESKLVPGQYISPFL
+137 ESKLITGQYISPFL
-152 TLCLNLIT
+152 TLCLNLLT
-160 ITFMMVFLLIYNT
+160 ITFIMVFLLIYNT
-173 KVTISLIIILF
+173 KVTISLIIVLSSFFYLF
-184 SIFYFLNY
+184 SY

-232 KIFLE
+232 RVFLE
-237 NFRKQSIKFTNVG
+237 NFRKQSIKFTNVN

-256 SALPKLF
+256 SVLPKLF
-263 AESLIFTVFMLAVVF
+263 AESLIFTTFMLAIVF
-278 FISFGYPMSKIIA
+278 FISNGYPLSKIVAI
-291 FIAVYALA
+291 ISVYALA

-311 GSYQRLNYSKS
+311 GSYQKLNYSKS
-322 AVDLINKITS
+322 AVDLINKLTS
-332 KSNNIDEKPFNE
+332 KSNNIDKKLLNN
-344 KIIFENEILF
+344 KVIFKNEILF

-368 KDFSLKIKK
+368 KDFSLNIKK
-377 NSFTGVSGAS
+377 NSFTGVSGLS

-401 LEPQKGQILI
+401 IEPQKGKILV

-420 NNYIDL
+420 DNYMDL
-426 FSYVQQKVYLFDSS
+426 FSYVQQKVYLFNSS
-440 ILKNITFENDISEV
+440 ILKNITFEDDIFEV
-454 NVDRLNYTLKF
+454 NMDRLKYTLKF

-475 PHGLKTNLGEF
+475 IHGLNTNLGEF

-505 KNSEIILLDEPLS
+505 KDSEIILLDEPLS
-518 NIDAKTKDLILDR
+518 NVDAKTKDLILDKL
-531 IIELKANKT
+531 IELKVNKT

-545 HDINDLKKCDSIIE
+545 HDFSDLSKCDSIIE

>member
-1 MFQFLQV
+1 MFQFLQI
-8 LTRKQINSLTL
+8 LTKKQFNSL
-19 ILILMFIVGFLETF
+19 ILILVLMFIIALLETF
-33 TIGAILPILST
+33 TLTAILPILST
-44 FTNQSTEINFLNE
+44 FTNQSTEINLINE
-57 YLEKFKGDNIQND
+57 YLEKYKGDNIQND
-70 FIVFS
+70 FIVIS

-80 ASFLLKNIFLYIYTK
+80 ASFLLKNIFLYIHTK
-95 YVAGFMGHLTLDQ
+95 FVAGFMGHLSLDQ

-124 KDKSSAEILRDIN
+124 KDKSSAEILRDIS
-137 QESKLVPGQYISPFL
+137 QESKLITGQYISPFL
-152 TLCLNLIT
+152 TLCLNLLT
-160 ITFMMVFLLIYNT
+160 ITFIMVFLLIYNT
-173 KVTISLIIILF
+173 KVTISLIIVLSSFFYLF
-184 SIFYFLNY
+184 NY

-232 KIFLE
+232 RVFLE

-256 SALPKLF
+256 SVLPKLF
-263 AESLIFTVFMLAVVF
+263 AESLIFTTFMLAIVF
-278 FISFGYPMSKIIA
+278 FISNGYPMSKIVAI
-291 FIAVYALA
+291 ISVYALA

-311 GSYQRLNYSKS
+311 GSYQKLNYAKS
-322 AVDLINKITS
+322 AVDLINKVTS
-332 KSNNIDEKPFNE
+332 KSNNIDKKPSNN
-344 KIIFENEILF
+344 KVIFKNEILF

-368 KDFSLKIKK
+368 KDFSLNIKK
-377 NSFTGVSGAS
+377 NSFTGVSGLS

-401 LEPQKGQILI
+401 IEPQKGKILV

-420 NNYIDL
+420 DNYMDL

-440 ILKNITFENDISEV
+440 ILKNITFENNISEV
-454 NVDRLNYTLKF
+454 NMDRLNYTLKF

-475 PHGLKTNLGEF
+475 IHGLNTNLGEF

-505 KNSEIILLDEPLS
+505 KDSEIILLDEPLS
-518 NIDAKTKDLILDR
+518 NVDAKTKDLILDKL
-531 IIELKANKT
+531 IELKVNKT

-545 HDINDLKKCDSIIE
+545 HDFSDLSKCDSIIE

>member
-1 MFQFLQV
+1 MFQFLKI
-8 LTRKQINSLTL
+8 LRKEQIRSLIL
-19 ILILMFIVGFLETF
+19 ILILMFIVAFLETF
-33 TIGAILPILST
+33 TVGAVLPILST
-44 FTNQSTEINFLNE
+44 FTNQSTEINFINE
-57 YLEKFKGDNIQND
+57 YLEKFKSSSLQNN
-70 FIVFS
+70 FIITS

-80 ASFLLKNIFLYIYTK
+80 VSFLLKNIFLYIYTRF
-95 YVAGFMGHLTLDQ
+95 VSGFMGHLSLDM

-137 QESKLVPGQYISPFL
+137 QESKLIAGQFISPFL
-152 TLCLNLIT
+152 TLCLNLLT
-160 ITFMMVFLLIYNT
+160 IVFMMVFLLIYNT
-173 KVTISLIIILF
+173 KVTISLIIILLSF
-184 SIFYFLNY
+184 FYFFNY
-192 LFKEKLEKYGVLR
+192 LFKEKLEKYGILR
-205 QSLNLSILQSIKDTF
+205 QTLNMSILQSIKDTF

-232 KIFLE
+232 KFFLE

-256 SALPKLF
+256 SVLPKLF
-263 AESLIFTVFMLAVVF
+263 AESLIFTIFMLAIVVS
-278 FISFGYPMSKIIA
+278 ISYGYPLSKIIA

-322 AVDLINKITS
+322 AVELINAISNKP
-332 KSNNIDEKPFNE
+332 NNIDDTFYKN
-344 KIIFENEILF
+344 KVIFKNEILF
-354 ENIFFSYEKENLIL
+354 RNIFFSYEEENLIL
-368 KDFSLKIKK
+368 ENFSLSIKK
-377 NSFTGVSGAS
+377 NSFIGISGPS

-401 LEPQKGQILI
+401 IEPQKGQILI
-411 DGISIKKLN
+411 DGVEIKKLH

-454 NVDRLNYTLKF
+454 NMERLNYTLKF

-470 MVEDS
+470 MIEDS
-475 PHGLKTNLGEF
+475 THGLDTNLGEF

-518 NIDAKTKDLILDR
+518 NLDVKTKDIILDR

-545 HDINDLKKCDSIIE
+545 HDINDLKKCDSIVE